1 MRTVVLLF
9 ADRERFADQRAFLQ
23 SFGDLK
29 DSSEVAQLHATLK
42 VKRKK
47 RLFLNDAL
55 SHYHQTTVDSLP
67 TTHETVCGKMRSTL
81 ATMSDANEMSSS
93 SSRRGGGTFERLV

>member
-42 VKRKK
+42 VKRKTAFLERRAITLPSNNS
-47 RLFLNDAL
+47 RLTPDDARDGVW
-55 SHYHQTTVDSLP
+55 QNAIDARDDER
-67 TTHETVCGKMRSTL
+67 HE
-81 ATMSDANEMSSS
+81 
-93 SSRRGGGTFERLV
+93 